1 MKRLIGLACWAWG
14 LSALAASW
22 FDAGIGSLETWPSD
36 GADVQVEGQGTWTG
50 TDNATLSDQRLKVD
64 AAPETSLGFVPGVQK
79 GIADATLVYAMT
91 TRFSIKDG
99 LPELD
104 PAAKCGL
111 SATEDLSTLT
121 KSYCGLVKNPDGDG
135 NRWAVLAG
143 AAPDPETDVALM
155 ISMKADGGRAFVR
168 YAVDGTALT
177 CEGAE
182 WLEIAMPEDMSGTV
196 CFGGIGAVAALSA
209 TAESDIPTVMQA
221 LTVPA
226 ADHVVIKSVSVAGKE
241 IEPDANGVYLVE
253 KGSLVTVV
261 FSPETGWALTGKGEV
276 SVVVRN
282 DMAFPTAS
290 IPGAL
295 NVAENITINE
305 VMAKNGVTLKTKKG
319 FEGLDWVE
327 LYNAGDDDLD
337 LTDPNAP
344 YYMGND
350 PTKATSKWLPIQ
362 GSCVVPAH
370 GYKIVWFD
378 GDGLCKD
385 DGFAADEAFVRANL
399 STDAGK
405 HTVFLASAADK
416 SKIIQQITLPGG
428 VKDVS
433 YGLGHLSRTIVPATA
448 TAQVKV
454 GDGAWQDVTGSVGM
468 SSIAAGFQTVEYLC
482 NKQVSNMDVAE
493 VCLADPSSWKSAP
506 VTNTV
511 QHLAFGSGGNFA
523 SSLYSNFPAYNAD
536 DTILV
541 ATGVVEI
548 PRAGDWSFA
557 VGSDDGFTAKLTR
570 LGSEWVWESRGAR
583 GYAQSVA
590 NFNLEA
596 GAYGV
601 EIVYFN
607 RSGGRVIDFSAAE
620 GRLDFN
626 KDTFKVVG
634 TADCPVVHGGALLGH
649 VANNVKDEMLGK
661 ATTLAWKTTFAMA
674 EAPAA
679 NDTFRLLL
687 RHTDG
692 FTATL
697 NGEAVVTVPAPGART
712 AAEALTSVAFAIS
725 GDKVVKGLNELVIV
739 SENNAIADTE
749 MLIAPELKW
758 DSGDELFVYSTTP
771 TPGKANAADG
781 KTGFTPK
788 VSFSEAHGYKDAPF
802 TLALSCPDNE
812 YAVVYYTLDGT
823 HPVVGSPS
831 TFRYDAPFEVAKTTV
846 VRAAVPDVDS
856 ILQQDASATYLFLAD
871 ILAADATPPEG
882 FPADKAI
889 NSQAIRYGMN
899 QAIVN
904 GDADTQARLR
914 RGFTENCRTISLVID
929 PKHLFDKSS
938 GIYVNASGNG
948 RSWERPVQVE
958 QINPMDPADEFNVPA
973 GIRIRGAYSR
983 GSQYP
988 KHSFRL
994 FFRSEYGMGTLKH
1007 ALFGDEGTDSF
1018 EKIDLRTEQNYSWA
1032 NGGNWE
1038 TFVHEVFARDSQR
1051 DMGQSYNRSRYT
1063 HLFINGVYWGLYQTE
1078 ERVDQNYGESYGG
1091 GVADNYDVVRTS
1103 QPGYNTGV
1111 VEGEST
1117 AWETLWRITTQEGYG
1132 ASYPDNYNK
1141 VRGLNPDGTRNPDYP
1156 VLLNVTNLVCYMI
1169 TVQFSADSDC
1179 PANASG
1185 MANNLAA
1192 YRYRYD
1198 DAGKVN
1204 GFIWNRHDA
1213 EHSLS
1218 RGGAYSSGTA
1228 AILYGTRG
1236 GANKSLDVGNFNPSE
1251 LHYELCANA
1260 EYRKTFADLV
1270 YKFLLKDGG
1279 AMTAAE
1285 CEKRFRA
1292 RMAELDD
1299 AIVCESARWGGG
1311 SSNRTRATWLN
1322 NCDDCL
1328 NFINKRTPYLIANY
1342 QELGWYPKTEVPTAI
1357 DGTGAVVTDGM
1368 TIGAEDQLYLTVPTG
1383 GTVYYTLDGSDP
1395 RTSETAIEYSGASPV
1410 PVDVPVF
1417 AKGSTWK
1424 YFDEGRLPAENWM
1437 AADYDDASWKEG
1449 SGRLGFA
1456 NSGAFA
1462 TALNRYVGGGSS
1474 GTQVTT
1480 YYFRKA
1486 ITLPEG
1492 AEKLTTLKAAL
1503 DCDDGYVA
1511 YVNGVEVGR
1520 DQVGSTAYE
1529 AFSTATNMG
1538 EKSAT
1543 FTFPAGTLK
1552 SGVNVI
1558 AVEVHQCNAT
1568 SSDAWWDLALSSS
1581 KPGNPAGGLSVPPE
1595 GLTVTMS
1602 VLVGEEWSPLNTVV
1616 VKGEMPKSTP
1626 AEALRLA
1633 AVYSSTLD
1641 DGTKAGDGDG
1651 SEFVVLT
1658 NVTEGVVS
1666 LANVKLV
1673 AWNSAKK
1680 TEADASLTIN
1690 FTEATE
1696 IMPGQS
1702 LTLDK
1707 ATWFGAKGKLTNSEV
1722 GIKLYAD
1729 DVCIQEARV
1738 DAGWWNSAC
1747 DGTGAYFEAI
1757 EFGALVNQITQW
1769 RPKQPQ
1775 AADWPEDPDTEIT
1788 EETSP
1793 ADFGITAGAF
1803 ATATPTELRKLA
1815 TWAKA
1820 NKVPYA
1826 GEAVN
1831 GLAFA
1836 DTGYTDFEKA
1846 YLLNCA
1852 IEEVAEKE
1860 AAFKFNA
1867 IVPGETPTIEGDFN
1881 GTLTIWGATTLEN
1894 GGDWAK
1900 DKPDA
1905 HFFKATLTR

>member
-1 MKRLIGLACWAWG
+1 
-14 LSALAASW
+14 
-22 FDAGIGSLETWPSD
+22 
-36 GADVQVEGQGTWTG
+36 
-50 TDNATLSDQRLKVD
+50 
-64 AAPETSLGFVPGVQK
+64 
-79 GIADATLVYAMT
+79 
-91 TRFSIKDG
+91 
-99 LPELD
+99 
-104 PAAKCGL
+104 
-111 SATEDLSTLT
+111 
-121 KSYCGLVKNPDGDG
+121 
-135 NRWAVLAG
+135 
-143 AAPDPETDVALM
+143 
-155 ISMKADGGRAFVR
+155 
-168 YAVDGTALT
+168 
-177 CEGAE
+177 
-182 WLEIAMPEDMSGTV
+182 MPEDMSGTV

-305 VMAKNGVTLKTKKG
+305 VMAKNGVTLKTTKG

-433 YGLGHLSRTIVPATA
+433 YGLGHLSRTVVPATA

-570 LGSEWVWESRGAR
+570 LGSEWAWESRGAR

-679 NDTFRLLL
+679 NDAFRLLL
-687 RHTDG
+687 RYTDG

-812 YAVVYYTLDGT
+812 YAVIYYTLDGT

-889 NSQAIRYGMN
+889 NSQAVSYGMN

-1169 TVQFSADSDC
+1169 TVQFSSDSDS

-1311 SSNRTRATWLN
+1311 SSNCTRATWLN
-1322 NCDDCL
+1322 NCNDCL

-1357 DGTGAVVTDGM
+1357 DGTGAIVTDGM
-1368 TIGAEDQLYLTVPTG
+1368 TIGAEDQLYLTVPAG

-1395 RTSETAIEYSGASPV
+1395 RASETAIAYSGASPV

-1520 DQVGSTAYE
+1520 DQVGSTVYE
-1529 AFSTATNMG
+1529 AFSTATDMG

-1568 SSDAWWDLALSSS
+1568 SSDAWWDLALSSL

-1602 VLVGEEWSPLNTVV
+1602 VLVGEEWSPINTVV

-1680 TEADASLTIN
+1680 TEADASLTIA
-1690 FTEATE
+1690 FSEATE

-1738 DAGWWNSAC
+1738 DASWWNSAC
-1747 DGTGAYFEAI
+1747 DGTGAYFVAKTFGTEALTHADWMPTETTLAGNLAVAELYTSTTGEGGDVGEYIVLKNLDDVNALDLTDVKIVAWNAKKKSEADPSLTIVLPQVIIQAGETLTLDQATYFGDGKLTNSKVGLKVYDPAGVCAQEVGVDATWWNNACDGTGASFEAI
-1757 EFGALVNQITQW
+1757 EFGALVDQVTQW
-1769 RPKQPQ
+1769 QAKVPQ
-1775 AADWPEDPDTEIT
+1775 AADWPEDPETEIT
-1788 EETSP
+1788 EETTP
-1793 ADFGITAGAF
+1793 ADLGITAGAF

-1900 DKPDA
+1900 DRPDA

>member
-143 AAPDPETDVALM
+143 AVPDPETDVALM

-433 YGLGHLSRTIVPATA
+433 YGLGHLSRTVVPATA

-620 GRLDFN
+620 GRLEFN

-812 YAVVYYTLDGT
+812 YAVIYYTLDGT

-1322 NCDDCL
+1322 NCNDCL
-1328 NFINKRTPYLIANY
+1328 NFINARTPYLIKNY
-1342 QELGWYPKTEVPTAI
+1342 QELGWYPKTDVPTAI
-1357 DGTGAVVTDGM
+1357 DGTGAPVTDGM

-1543 FTFPAGTLK
+1543 FTFPTGTLK

-1626 AEALRLA
+1626 ASCGGLQL
-1633 AVYSSTLD
+1633 
-1641 DGTKAGDGDG
+1641 
-1651 SEFVVLT
+1651 
-1658 NVTEGVVS
+1658 
-1666 LANVKLV
+1666 
-1673 AWNSAKK
+1673 
-1680 TEADASLTIN
+1680 
-1690 FTEATE
+1690 
-1696 IMPGQS
+1696 
-1702 LTLDK
+1702 
-1707 ATWFGAKGKLTNSEV
+1707 
-1722 GIKLYAD
+1722 
-1729 DVCIQEARV
+1729 
-1738 DAGWWNSAC
+1738 DAG
-1747 DGTGAYFEAI
+1747 
-1757 EFGALVNQITQW
+1757 
-1769 RPKQPQ
+1769 
-1775 AADWPEDPDTEIT
+1775 
-1788 EETSP
+1788 
-1793 ADFGITAGAF
+1793 
-1803 ATATPTELRKLA
+1803 
-1815 TWAKA
+1815 
-1820 NKVPYA
+1820 
-1826 GEAVN
+1826 
-1831 GLAFA
+1831 
-1836 DTGYTDFEKA
+1836 
-1846 YLLNCA
+1846 
-1852 IEEVAEKE
+1852 
-1860 AAFKFNA
+1860 
-1867 IVPGETPTIEGDFN
+1867 
-1881 GTLTIWGATTLEN
+1881 
-1894 GGDWAK
+1894 
-1900 DKPDA
+1900 
-1905 HFFKATLTR
+1905 